1 MDDIQS
7 TVAVHEQRL
16 KSLESRMK
24 VVEDMKSEIGEL
36 RLAIEKQTGSI
47 DKMALMIQTLG
58 KREEEHEDRLDRIE
72 SKPAEKWEAAARQII
87 SLLIAAAVGA
97 FLAQIGL

>member
-1 MDDIQS
+1 MEDMTATI
-7 TVAVHEQRL
+7 AVHEQRL

-24 VVEDMKSEIGEL
+24 TVEDMRGEIGEL

-47 DKMALMIQTLG
+47 DKLAVMIETLG
-58 KREEEHEDRLDRIE
+58 RKEEEHEERLDRIE
-72 SKPAEKWEAAARQII
+72 AKPAEKWEAAARQII

-97 FLAQIGL
+97 LLAHIGL